1 MAATMYSWGQT
12 GPSKMTY
19 EQWGLFTS
27 SYPYTSS
34 EPDTGPTIMAADR
47 TPITLKSSSSSGPF
61 LSTLTSRLTY
71 YTCGLIGW
79 GGKAIRQAP
88 WASGDGCLRDSS
100 QGPEAPPSLP
110 TVEALCG
117 FSTGCLQFT
126 QDGSPTAVGED
137 AKELL
142 ACFPEIVC
150 SS

>member
-1 MAATMYSWGQT
+1 MNKVSQLSFLMELGSVYIIIPLHQQRARHRADNHGGRQDSHYTE
-12 GPSKMTY
+12 KLIL
-19 EQWGLFTS
+19 QWTF
-27 SYPYTSS
+27 S
-34 EPDTGPTIMAADR
+34 EHFN
-47 TPITLKSSSSSGPF
+47 LKVN
-61 LSTLTSRLTY
+61 LL
-71 YTCGLIGW
+71 YTCGLTGW